1 MNGSFRM
8 WNKSVMV
15 QVICLLV
22 LLSGATFAQ
31 SRYSTEKGAISF
43 TSNAKLELINASSNK
58 IKGLLDISTYQFAFV
73 VQVQSFE
80 GFNSELQRQHFNER
94 YLESEKFYEATFAGK
109 IIEQIDFT
117 KNGVYEV
124 RAKGN
129 LTIHG
134 KKQPR
139 IIKGT
144 ITVKDKAIQ
153 IDAEFSVPLADHDIS
168 IPQIVSQKIATEI
181 LVKFNAT
188 MMPADK

>member
-1 MNGSFRM
+1 MSWSFRFA
-8 WNKSVMV
+8 NKIILPTVLGALFLISSVAF
-15 QVICLLV
+15 
-22 LLSGATFAQ
+22 GQ

-144 ITVKDKAIQ
+144 ITVKDKSIQ
-153 IDAEFSVPLADHDIS
+153 IDSEFSVPLADHDIS

-181 LVKFNAT
+181 LVKFTAI

>member
-1 MNGSFRM
+1 MRRSFRLG
-8 WNKSVMV
+8 NKIISPMLIGLMV
-15 QVICLLV
+15 LISIVAV
-22 LLSGATFAQ
+22 AQ
-31 SRYSTEKGAISF
+31 SRYSTEKGNISF

-134 KKQPR
+134 KKQSR

-144 ITVKDKAIQ
+144 ITVKDKTIQ
-153 IDAEFSVPLADHDIS
+153 IDSEFSVPLADHDIS

-181 LVKFNAT
+181 LVKFNAI
-188 MMPADK
+188 MMPAEK

>member
-1 MNGSFRM
+1 MSAN
-8 WNKSVMV
+8 V
-15 QVICLLV
+15 
-22 LLSGATFAQ
+22 FAQ
-31 SRYSTEKGAISF
+31 SRYSAEKGSISF
-43 TSNAKLELINASSNK
+43 TSNAKLELINATSNK
-58 IKGLLDISTYQFAFV
+58 VKGLLDASNSQFAFV

-94 YLESEKFYEATFAGK
+94 YMESEKFYEATFAGK
-109 IIEQIDFT
+109 IIEQVDFS

-144 ITVKDKAIQ
+144 ITVKDKTLTV
-153 IDAEFSVPLADHDIS
+153 DSEFSVPLADHDIS

-181 LVKFNAT
+181 LVKFNAIMT
-188 MMPADK
+188 PAAAK

>member
-31 SRYSTEKGAISF
+31 RRYSTEKGAISF

-144 ITVKDKAIQ
+144 ITVKIKPSRLTQSSLFLWLTTI
-153 IDAEFSVPLADHDIS
+153 FRSLR
-168 IPQIVSQKIATEI
+168 
-181 LVKFNAT
+181 L
-188 MMPADK
+188 